1 MIEIKNATFVYAN
14 SENEAGVKNINL
26 TIPQGEVVLF
36 CGASGC
42 GKTTLTRL
50 INGLI
55 PHFYEGDLSGEI
67 RVCGKETISSELYEL
82 APFIGSVFQ
91 NPKSQFYTVETDSE
105 LVFGSE
111 NIGMPR
117 EKIQV
122 NLDDTIAKLHL
133 QSLLGRSLFALS
145 GGQKQKIA
153 CGSVSVLHPQIF
165 VMDEPSSNLDY
176 EGIRKLAEVIAR
188 WKQDGCTVV
197 IAEHRLNWLSSLA
210 DRVIYMADGEIVSDM
225 TIQEFWYKS
234 EKELHEMGLRGKP
247 QFLFSNSNIAS
258 TAKPIVF
265 EHFSYVYKKSKN
277 VKALDIEHL
286 EVPMGAVVGILG
298 ANGAGKSTFGQCLC
312 GLEEV
317 KTGNV
322 FYKGCRLSAKERI
335 RLSYMVMQDVNHQL
349 FTESVLDE
357 LLLSMEKSD
366 MDEAV
371 KEAKAKELLR
381 QLDLEEYEDAHPMS
395 LSGGQKQRVSIACA
409 LASGKEILVYDEPTS
424 GLDFR
429 HMVEFSKLIFEMQKA
444 GQTQFVITHDPE
456 LLERC
461 CDYFLFFEYGKVS
474 WHCGADA
481 ESAARLREFFTLNT
495 C

>member
-1 MIEIKNATFVYAN
+1 
-14 SENEAGVKNINL
+14 
-26 TIPQGEVVLF
+26 
-36 CGASGC
+36 
-42 GKTTLTRL
+42 
-50 INGLI
+50 
-55 PHFYEGDLSGEI
+55 
-67 RVCGKETISSELYEL
+67 
-82 APFIGSVFQ
+82 
-91 NPKSQFYTVETDSE
+91 
-105 LVFGSE
+105 
-111 NIGMPR
+111 
-117 EKIQV
+117 
-122 NLDDTIAKLHL
+122 
-133 QSLLGRSLFALS
+133 
-145 GGQKQKIA
+145 
-153 CGSVSVLHPQIF
+153 
-165 VMDEPSSNLDY
+165 
-176 EGIRKLAEVIAR
+176 
-188 WKQDGCTVV
+188 
-197 IAEHRLNWLSSLA
+197 
-210 DRVIYMADGEIVSDM
+210 MADGEIVSDM

-481 ESAARLREFFTLNT
+481 ESAARLRDFFTLNT